1 MEYKGELKGFP
12 TEIVEKMLERQV
24 EQGNPRNVGVFERM
38 RSAGIESKGFC
49 WENTIEKWQFWNEVV
64 NYRNFELF
72 FEKYPKTEKELTF
85 PREMLVWDYDE
96 NWKEVKLVLGIF
108 PERTSHYK
116 VIGSDNVQMNAEDLP
131 VEFPDP
137 LLKKIEKLET
147 ELQTLKDEIKSR
159 TAGQCNP

>member
-24 EQGNPRNVGVFERM
+24 EQGKPRNVAVFEYIRNT
-38 RSAGIESKGFC
+38 GVNLEGFC
-49 WENTIEKWQFWNEVV
+49 WMNTPEGQNFWEEVIEKK
-64 NYRNFELF
+64 NFELF
-72 FEKYPKTEKELTF
+72 FKKYPKTKKELTF
-85 PREMLVWDYDE
+85 PREMIVWDCDKNNKQIE
-96 NWKEVKLVLGIF
+96 LVYGIF
-108 PERTSHYK
+108 PERNSPYK
-116 VIGSDNVQMNAEDLP
+116 VVVGSYAIWRNAEEL
-131 VEFPDP
+131 PDP